1 MIGDTDR
8 RTASHLEGKQH
19 QGYFL
24 IRSTL
29 DEKLKVSNNYQPVKH
44 ISHHLLIRRLRTES
58 AKRIGFVTP
67 ATGTTVAGIGTA
79 VDGTIETIETT
90 TVIEIDTGTATA
102 IKAGTETE
110 TEMSETGITA
120 VGATVAEAVMAIGI
134 GTDTETEMTGEIEN
148 ETLESTETEAAE
160 SARGTLTMRP
170 KDDLREAHRPP
181 TTQARPTKRS
191 RARMA
196 VGIKKRLRKS

>member
-1 MIGDTDR
+1 M
-8 RTASHLEGKQH
+8 
-19 QGYFL
+19 
-24 IRSTL
+24 
-29 DEKLKVSNNYQPVKH
+29 
-44 ISHHLLIRRLRTES
+44 RTES
-58 AKRIGFVTP
+58 AKRIGFVTT

-90 TVIEIDTGTATA
+90 TVIEIDTGTATV
-102 IKAGTETE
+102 IKAGTETD

-120 VGATVAEAVMAIGI
+120 VGATVAEAVMAIGL

-148 ETLESTETEAAE
+148 ETLESTEIEAE

-170 KDDLREAHRPP
+170 KDDLRGAHRPP
-181 TTQARPTKRS
+181 TTQAPPSKRS

-196 VGIKKRLRKS
+196 AGIKKRHLRKD